1 MTQLG
6 SRCVRGHRRAGGHA
20 SSTVRGSEV
29 EEEEEMARARTTPG
43 GPVSTHK
50 DGLARTN
57 PD

>member
-1 MTQLG
+1 M
-6 SRCVRGHRRAGGHA
+6 RGHRQARGHA
-20 SSTVRGSEV
+20 SSTVRGSDVE